1 MSLRS
6 RVALVTGGSRGIGRG
21 IALRL
26 GKDGARI
33 AIAYRSN
40 KAAAQQ
46 SLRLLQ
52 AGGADCVAVETDI
65 SDAGRAEQLIK
76 TVVERFGRLDI
87 VVNNVGDFRWGT
99 LAESS
104 LEDWQSI
111 FSSNLLSVLFVSRAA
126 LPHMRR
132 GRWGRIINLGAVGAE
147 RAFGQAKIS
156 AYAAAK
162 AAVVALSRSLALE
175 EAKNGITVNVVNP
188 SSIDEKELSLEEA
201 RKMRDARFPIGR
213 PPTVEDVAA
222 SVAFFASEEAE
233 YVTGQ
238 VVNVSGGWML

>member
-1 MSLRS
+1 MSLRN
-6 RVALVTGGSRGIGRG
+6 RVAVVTGGSRGIGRG

-26 GKDGARI
+26 AKEGARI
-33 AIAYRSN
+33 AIAYRVN
-40 KAAAQQ
+40 KAAAQMT
-46 SLRLLQ
+46 LLQ
-52 AGGADCVAVETDI
+52 LQSAGADCVAVETDI
-65 SDAGRAEQLIK
+65 TEPARAEQFIK
-76 TVVERFGRLDI
+76 TVADRYGRVDI
-87 VVNNVGDFRWGT
+87 VVNNVGDFRWAT

-104 LEDWQSI
+104 VEEWKSI
-111 FSSNLLSVLFVSRAA
+111 FDSNVSTVFHMCRAA
-126 LPHMRR
+126 LPLMRK

-156 AYAAAK
+156 AYAASK
-162 AAVVALSRSLALE
+162 AAVVAMSRSLALE

-188 SSIDEKELSLEEA
+188 SNIDEKDLTREEA
-201 RKMRDARFPIGR
+201 HKLRDARYPIGR

-222 SVAFFASEEAE
+222 AIAFFASEEAE